1 MQTHGRTGEHPLV
14 LNQPAV
20 MCFMVALK
28 SSFNSNASRRIW
40 PCYETWHGKTFLLD
54 AHTILTV
61 ACCIFCRSISMQK
74 KISIL
79 HQTLNSTP
87 SNLSSS
93 EKCSVSK
100 NHCQRSPG
108 ILRIR
113 NEKSVWFQ
121 HCMVLAIPV
130 FGNSANP
137 KRWSRD
143 EICSLWLIVW
153 HVFPTDD

>member
-1 MQTHGRTGEHPLV
+1 MQTHGRAGEHPLV

-54 AHTILTV
+54 AHKILTV

-108 ILRIR
+108 ILQIR
-113 NEKSVWFQ
+113 FLGLKKVYDFNTVWFWPFQFLAIMQILKDDPRTKSV
-121 HCMVLAIPV
+121 V
-130 FGNSANP
+130 FD
-137 KRWSRD
+137 W
-143 EICSLWLIVW
+143 
-153 HVFPTDD
+153 